1 MKAHIKRWMNEKHD
15 VITAENMKEA
25 LESHGGL
32 KGCRVAVVKVNTT
45 KSLGVENKIPGIS
58 LLNNFLFE
66 ERGVRASKAYNVG
79 PGSPYDK
86 VIIEGQ
92 RDTGLKVIQPF
103 CARTKER
110 GTIAENT
117 RPLTEV
123 FPCTETGCV
132 LSFKTL
138 EEVEQ
143 HMDSGKHVRELKSE
157 SLYDSIRKKWA
168 ERLTGVNVAGFHETG
183 INSGEELAFPYPSSS
198 KKDKQL
204 MGWALKTVKKP
215 SRMEAHVKAYLVQ
228 KFETG
233 CRTGQKEYPVQ
244 VARKVKIVKDDAGH
258 LLFTPQEWRTAQQIK
273 SFFLTAISSPATD
286 TNGKRYE

>member
-1 MKAHIKRWMNEKHD
+1 MKAHIKRWVNEKHD

-25 LESHGGL
+25 LESHGSL

-92 RDTGLKVIQPF
+92 GDTGLTVIQPF

-110 GTIAENT
+110 STIAENT
-117 RPLTEV
+117 WPLTEV

-132 LSFKTL
+132 HSFKTL

-183 INSGEELAFPYPSSS
+183 TNSGEELAFPYPSSS

-204 MGWALKTVKKP
+204 MGWALQMVKKP

>member
-1 MKAHIKRWMNEKHD
+1 M
-15 VITAENMKEA
+15 
-25 LESHGGL
+25 
-32 KGCRVAVVKVNTT
+32 
-45 KSLGVENKIPGIS
+45 
-58 LLNNFLFE
+58 
-66 ERGVRASKAYNVG
+66 
-79 PGSPYDK
+79 
-86 VIIEGQ
+86 
-92 RDTGLKVIQPF
+92 IQPF

-123 FPCTETGCV
+123 FPCTETECV

-168 ERLTGVNVAGFHETG
+168 ERLTGVNVAGFDETG

-215 SRMEAHVKAYLVQ
+215 SRMEAHVKAHLVQ

-233 CRTGQKEYPVQ
+233 WITGQKEYPVQ

-273 SFFLTAISSPATD
+273 SFFLKAISSPATD

>member
-1 MKAHIKRWMNEKHD
+1 MKAHIKTWMNEKHD

-25 LESHGGL
+25 LESHGSL
-32 KGCRVAVVKVNTT
+32 KGCRVAVVKFKTT

-123 FPCTETGCV
+123 FPCTETECV

-168 ERLTGVNVAGFHETG
+168 ERLTGVNVAGFDETG

-204 MGWALKTVKKP
+204 MGWALKTVKRP
-215 SRMEAHVKAYLVQ
+215 SRMDAHVTHIWFRSLRQ
-228 KFETG
+228 
-233 CRTGQKEYPVQ
+233 
-244 VARKVKIVKDDAGH
+244 AGE
-258 LLFTPQEWRTAQQIK
+258 L
-273 SFFLTAISSPATD
+273 
-286 TNGKRYE
+286 GKRNIRFRSLEK